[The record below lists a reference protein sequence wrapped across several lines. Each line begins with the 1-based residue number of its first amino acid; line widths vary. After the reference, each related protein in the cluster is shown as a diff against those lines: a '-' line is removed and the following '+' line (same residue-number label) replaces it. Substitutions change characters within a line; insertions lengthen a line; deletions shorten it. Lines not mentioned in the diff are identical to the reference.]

1 MRTVLRIHFTAED
14 LLRVRLATGPAP
26 LLELGIA
33 VATLQRDDP
42 VFARWAYR
50 TRLPGTARALFELI
64 PPTALGPMFIDP
76 VSDSLA
82 EGLDT
87 VMSTPQGDVRT
98 ELVRTCRPTALP
110 RRLADR
116 DREAWRALACALRTA
131 HDAIIA
137 PDTDRIRAG
146 FDADLAWR
154 RQVLAAHGVGS
165 ALTSLHPGS
174 RWEGSTLLVD
184 VPREYECA
192 TDGRGVTLMPS
203 VFWTGGPMFNRHPDG
218 SLLLVYPALT
228 PMPLMDPEPGDALS
242 ALLGRTRAAILAH
255 LLDHRTTGELARD
268 LRISPASASAHTKAL
283 RAAGLIVTHRAG
295 RSVRHAATPLGH
307 ALLSRT
313 GR

>member
-1 MRTVLRIHFTAED
+1 MLRIRFTPED

-33 VATLQRDDP
+33 VATLQREDP
-42 VFARWAYR
+42 VFARWARR
-50 TRLPGTARALFELI
+50 TRLPRTARALFELI
-64 PPTALGPMFIDP
+64 PPTALGPLFIDP
-76 VSDSLA
+76 IRDSLA
-82 EGLDT
+82 EALDT
-87 VMSTPQGDVRT
+87 VMSTPRGDARA
-98 ELVRTCRPTALP
+98 ELVRKCRPTTLA
-110 RRLADR
+110 RRLAER
-116 DREAWRALACALRTA
+116 DREAWRTLAGALRTA
-131 HDAIIA
+131 HDTIIA
-137 PDTDRIRAG
+137 PDTARIRAS

-154 RQVLAAHGVGS
+154 RQVLAGQGVGS
-165 ALTSLHPGS
+165 ALTSLYPGS
-174 RWEGSTLLVD
+174 RWEGGTLLVD
-184 VPREYECA
+184 VPRDYECA

-218 SLLLVYPALT
+218 SMLLVYPALT
-228 PMPLMDPEPGDALS
+228 PLPLMDPDPGDALS
-242 ALLGRTRAAILAH
+242 ALLGRTRAAILAL
-255 LLDHRTTGELARD
+255 LLDHRTTGELARA